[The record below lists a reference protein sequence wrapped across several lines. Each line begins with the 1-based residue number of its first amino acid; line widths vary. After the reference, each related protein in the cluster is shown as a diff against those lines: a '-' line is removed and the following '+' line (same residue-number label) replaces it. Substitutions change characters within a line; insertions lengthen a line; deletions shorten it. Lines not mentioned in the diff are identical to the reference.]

1 MDTPKSA
8 EQAKARRALL
18 VLYVAMFVGVALPFV
33 LYLVLR

>member
-8 EQAKARRALL
+8 EQAKARRAL
-18 VLYVAMFVGVALPFV
+18 VILYVAMFVGIALPGA